1 MTCTLALAALAL
13 AAAASPPDLVL
24 TGGRVWTAEAAKP
37 WAEAVAV
44 RAGRIVAVGSSAEV
58 ATLAGP
64 TTERLDLRG
73 RLLLPGFDDSH
84 IHFVSGALSL
94 DAVDLIED
102 QSVEAVQARI
112 KAFAAANPA
121 SPWVVGR
128 GWLYASFPGGMPTKQ
143 QLDAV
148 VPDRPAYMN
157 CYDGHSAWA
166 NSKALAL
173 AGITKDTRDPELGEI
188 VRDAKG
194 EPTGALKES
203 ACALVQS
210 KIPAPDAEAQYKLVL
225 RALALLN
232 SQGITS
238 VQEARSD
245 SGPLADDLALLDRA
259 RREGKLTV
267 RVRAAI
273 QVPPE
278 GPDAAIAE
286 GRALAARFADDRLRV
301 GAAKFYVDGVIEART
316 ASMLEPYVDSESR
329 GLPNWEPAALS
340 KAVTAADAAGL
351 QIYLHAIG
359 DRGVR
364 IALDALEATQKA
376 NGVRDRRGRL
386 EHIETIA
393 AADYPR
399 FAVLGAIASMQP
411 LHANPDQN
419 NFDAWQRNIGV
430 ERASRGFSW
439 GNLERAG
446 ARLVFGSDW
455 PVVTSDVFRGLHC
468 ATTRT
473 TPDGKPAGGW
483 LPEQRVSLESALR
496 HYTIDA
502 AHAGF
507 EEKDKGS
514 IAPGKLADLIVLS
527 RDVLAEGPS
536 SLLKTKVLLTVMD
549 GKVVHRD
556 PAW

>member
-1 MTCTLALAALAL
+1 
-13 AAAASPPDLVL
+13 
-24 TGGRVWTAEAAKP
+24 
-37 WAEAVAV
+37 
-44 RAGRIVAVGSSAEV
+44 
-58 ATLAGP
+58 
-64 TTERLDLRG
+64 
-73 RLLLPGFDDSH
+73 
-84 IHFVSGALSL
+84 
-94 DAVDLIED
+94 
-102 QSVEAVQARI
+102 
-112 KAFAAANPA
+112 
-121 SPWVVGR
+121 
-128 GWLYASFPGGMPTKQ
+128 
-143 QLDAV
+143 
-148 VPDRPAYMN
+148 
-157 CYDGHSAWA
+157 
-166 NSKALAL
+166 
-173 AGITKDTRDPELGEI
+173 
-188 VRDAKG
+188 
-194 EPTGALKES
+194 
-203 ACALVQS
+203 
-210 KIPAPDAEAQYKLVL
+210 
-225 RALALLN
+225 
-232 SQGITS
+232 
-238 VQEARSD
+238 
-245 SGPLADDLALLDRA
+245 
-259 RREGKLTV
+259 
-267 RVRAAI
+267 
-273 QVPPE
+273 
-278 GPDAAIAE
+278 
-286 GRALAARFADDRLRV
+286 V

-316 ASMLEPYVDSESR
+316 ASMLEPYLDSDSR

-364 IALDALEATQKA
+364 IALDALEAAQKA

-399 FAVLGAIASMQP
+399 FAALGAIASMQP

-473 TPDGKPAGGW
+473 TPDGRPLGGW
-483 LPEQRVSLESALR
+483 LPEQEVSLESALR

-502 AHAGF
+502 AYAGF
-507 EEKDKGS
+507 EEKEKGS
-514 IAPGKLADLIVLS
+514 IAAGKLADLIVLS